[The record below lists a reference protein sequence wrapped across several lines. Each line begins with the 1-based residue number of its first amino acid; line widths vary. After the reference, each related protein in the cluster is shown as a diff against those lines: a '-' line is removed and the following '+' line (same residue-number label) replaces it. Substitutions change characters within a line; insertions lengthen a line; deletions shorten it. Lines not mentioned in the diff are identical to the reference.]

1 MDLSGI
7 VDGQIGGRVRIELS
21 LRRELSFPEHRL
33 VEQWHANAYFTDD
46 SDDPDGEGQ
55 VIGHA
60 HVVKCRLGE
69 PQVFDIL
76 DSLEA
81 DLLTVSSA
89 VIDPAS
95 GDPTE
100 EVEDA
105 VEGFGQDFLILNR
118 VHMAKGWR
126 GRGLGRW
133 FAAEVIDSLS
143 PGSDFAATYPAP
155 MDDSQGLVRKRAEA
169 KLKSVWSDIGFQ
181 TLSGDVMIL
190 DLNLV
195 TFEDRLRTMRKKFG
209 VD

>member
-7 VDGQIGGRVRIELS
+7 VDSHIGGQVRIELS
-21 LRRELSFPEHRL
+21 LRRELSIPEHRL
-33 VEQWHANAYFTDD
+33 VEQWHASVYFADD

-55 VIGHA
+55 IIGNA

-69 PQVFDIL
+69 PHVFDIL

-81 DLLTVSSA
+81 DLHTVSSA

-118 VHMAKGWR
+118 VHIAKCWR
-126 GRGLGRW
+126 GRSIGRW

-143 PGSDFAATYPAP
+143 PGADFAATYPAP
-155 MDDSQGLVRKRAEA
+155 MDDSQGLVRKRAAA
-169 KLKSVWSDIGFQ
+169 KLRSVWSDIGFQ
-181 TLSGDVMIL
+181 ALSGDVMIL
-190 DLNLV
+190 DLNLM
-195 TFEDRLRTMRKKFG
+195 TFEDRLRTMRMKLG
-209 VD
+209 AD